1 MKRKTQHLAQKK
13 NGTVFPSPPRHGA
26 IMKKKI
32 KQTLGLVAS
41 SFPFL
46 FLCLSFTFS
55 KNNNEEYK
63 E

>member
-1 MKRKTQHLAQKK
+1 MKRKTQQHLAQKK

-41 SFPFL
+41 SFPFPFFVSL
-46 FLCLSFTFS
+46 FHFFQ
-55 KNNNEEYK
+55 EQQRRI
-63 E
+63 